1 MIVTRIDLF
10 NVLKEKIGE
19 QQAKRLTEYIEVKVE
34 QKFESQKQMLATKED
49 VKNLEIKLAETK
61 SDLLKWVFAMFVSLA
76 LMIVGLYIK

>member
-1 MIVTRIDLF
+1 MVITSIDLF

-19 QQAKRLTEYIEVKVE
+19 QQAKSLTEYIEVKVE

-61 SDLLKWVFAMFVSLA
+61 SDILKWVFAMFVSLA
-76 LMIVGLYIK
+76 LMIIGLYIK

>member
-19 QQAKRLTEYIEVKVE
+19 QQAKSLTEYIEVKVE

-76 LMIVGLYIK
+76 LMIIGLYIK

>member
-19 QQAKRLTEYIEVKVE
+19 QQAKSLTEYIEVKVE

>member
-1 MIVTRIDLF
+1 
-10 NVLKEKIGE
+10 
-19 QQAKRLTEYIEVKVE
+19 LTEYIEVKVE

>member
-1 MIVTRIDLF
+1 M
-10 NVLKEKIGE
+10 
-19 QQAKRLTEYIEVKVE
+19 TEYIEVKVE

-76 LMIVGLYIK
+76 LIIVGLYIK

>member
-19 QQAKRLTEYIEVKVE
+19 QQAKSLTEYIEVKVE

-61 SDLLKWVFAMFVSLA
+61 SDLLKWIFAMFVSLA
-76 LMIVGLYIK
+76 LMIIGLYIK

>member
-1 MIVTRIDLF
+1 
-10 NVLKEKIGE
+10 
-19 QQAKRLTEYIEVKVE
+19 LTEYIEVKVE

-76 LMIVGLYIK
+76 LIIVGLYIK

>member
-1 MIVTRIDLF
+1 MEITSIDLF

-19 QQAKRLTEYIEVKVE
+19 QQAKSLTEYIEVKVE

>member
-1 MIVTRIDLF
+1 M
-10 NVLKEKIGE
+10 
-19 QQAKRLTEYIEVKVE
+19 TEYIEVKVE

-61 SDLLKWVFAMFVSLA
+61 SDLLKWVFALFVSLA

>member
-1 MIVTRIDLF
+1 M
-10 NVLKEKIGE
+10 
-19 QQAKRLTEYIEVKVE
+19 TEYIEVKVE

-76 LMIVGLYIK
+76 LMIIGLYIK

>member
-1 MIVTRIDLF
+1 
-10 NVLKEKIGE
+10 
-19 QQAKRLTEYIEVKVE
+19 LTEYIEVKVE

-76 LMIVGLYIK
+76 LMIIGLYIK

>member
-1 MIVTRIDLF
+1 MVITSIDLF

-19 QQAKRLTEYIEVKVE
+19 QQAKSLTEYIEVKVE

>member
-1 MIVTRIDLF
+1 MVITSIDLF

-19 QQAKRLTEYIEVKVE
+19 QQAKSLTEYIEVKVE

-61 SDLLKWVFAMFVSLA
+61 SDLLKWVFAMFVNLA

>member
-1 MIVTRIDLF
+1 MVITSIDLF

-19 QQAKRLTEYIEVKVE
+19 QQAKSLTEYIEVKVE

-76 LMIVGLYIK
+76 LMIIGLYIK

>member
-19 QQAKRLTEYIEVKVE
+19 QQAKSLTEYIEVKVE

-49 VKNLEIKLAETK
+49 VKNLETKLAETK

-76 LMIVGLYIK
+76 LMIIGLYIK

>member
-1 MIVTRIDLF
+1 
-10 NVLKEKIGE
+10 
-19 QQAKRLTEYIEVKVE
+19 LTEYIEVKVE

-61 SDLLKWVFAMFVSLA
+61 SDLLKWVFALFVSLA

>member
-1 MIVTRIDLF
+1 M
-10 NVLKEKIGE
+10 
-19 QQAKRLTEYIEVKVE
+19 TEYIEVKVE